1 MAKTLQIRDV
11 PDQVHSA
18 VLARAAQAG
27 VSVSDYLRE
36 LVTELVS
43 RPTMAEIVE
52 RARTLA
58 QAGGGARPADIHTV
72 IRDGRER

>member
-11 PDQVHSA
+11 PDQVHST
-18 VLARAAQAG
+18 VLARAAQSG

-36 LVTELVS
+36 LITELVS

-52 RARTLA
+52 RARALA
-58 QAGGGARPADIHTV
+58 QAGGGARPSDIQAV
-72 IRDGRER
+72 IRAGRER